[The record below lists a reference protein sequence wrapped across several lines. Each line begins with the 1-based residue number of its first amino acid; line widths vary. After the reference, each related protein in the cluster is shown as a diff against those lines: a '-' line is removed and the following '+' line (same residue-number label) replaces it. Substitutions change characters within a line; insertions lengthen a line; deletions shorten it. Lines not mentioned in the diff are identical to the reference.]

1 MQFLWKYID
10 DLVGKGLEWLIIA
23 ELIFYAS
30 ASFVPLALPLAVLL
44 SSIMTMG
51 NFGENYELVAAK
63 SSGISLL
70 RFMASLIVAVT
81 VISIG
86 AFFFSNNVLPQANLK
101 MFMLLYD
108 VRHQKPALNIKE
120 GVFYDEIDGYS
131 IKVGKK
137 ASDNKRIEDII
148 VYDHTSGRGN
158 DNVLIAEKGEMY
170 TTGDGRFMVL
180 RLHNGRQYSEMKP
193 EKGTNEFEHLQTEFK
208 TWEKY
213 FDLSQFALQ
222 RSDEKFW
229 RKHYEMLN
237 LRQLQQTVDS
247 LKEQI
252 ANRKEDFAANLD
264 QYYSLRL
271 NNAHVLSQTETQPG
285 DSCFM
290 TAFASLPDKEKTLA
304 LKNALNGAR
313 TVKNLSGMAERDAS
327 VRQKQLVKHKLAL
340 NRKFTLSIACI
351 VLFFIGAPV
360 GAIIR
365 IGGLGMPLVVAVLFF
380 VVFHVLTMAGQ
391 KVAEEGVF
399 TAAEGSWLAT
409 AVLLPAGILLTWKS
423 MRDSALLNLDWY
435 YSLVNRFIQKTSE

>member
-10 DLVGKGLEWLIIA
+10 DLVGKGLEWLIIG

-70 RFMASLIVAVT
+70 RFMTSLIVAVIA
-81 VISIG
+81 ISAG
-86 AFFFSNNVLPQANLK
+86 AFFFSNNILPQANLK
-101 MFMLLYD
+101 MYMLLYD

-120 GVFYDEIDGYS
+120 GVFYDEIEGYS

-137 ASDNKRIEDII
+137 GEDNKTIEDII

-170 TTGDGRFMVL
+170 TTNDGRFMVL
-180 RLHNGRQYSEMKP
+180 KLNNGRQYSEMKP
-193 EKGTNEFEHLQTEFK
+193 EKGVNEFEHLRTEFK

-237 LRQLQQTVDS
+237 LRQLQLTIDS
-247 LKEQI
+247 LRELITVK
-252 ANRKEDFAANLD
+252 KEDFATNLD
-264 QYYSLRL
+264 QYYSFRL
-271 NNAHVLSQTETQPG
+271 NNAHVLSQTKTQDG
-285 DSCFM
+285 DSCFITKYM
-290 TAFASLPDKEKTLA
+290 SFPDEKKA
-304 LKNALNGAR
+304 VVLKSALNVAR
-313 TVKNLSGMAERDAS
+313 TVKNLSGVAERDAS
-327 VRQKQLVKHKLAL
+327 NKQKNLVKHELAM

-380 VVFHVLTMAGQ
+380 VVFHVLTMFGQ
-391 KVAEEGVF
+391 KTAEEGVL
-399 TAAEGSWLAT
+399 TSAEGSWLAT
-409 AVLLPAGILLTWKS
+409 SVLLPAGILLTWKS